1 MVWPRQAGGRLAGKA
16 ASGGQSSPSS
26 AAGERPFIARAAVPA
41 AFVAVLALVAY
52 SLNWELVRSLEPEVV
67 WEYRV
72 ALLEGLLLT
81 LLITAIATAFG
92 LMLGTILAIMSQSP
106 VAPLRWIVVAYVEVW
121 RNTPLLVQLIW
132 IHFALPILT
141 GVTTT
146 AFESGVLTMTLQS
159 SAYFTEI
166 VRAGI
171 EAVPKGQWE
180 AAHAL
185 GLPVRT
191 RWGRIVLP
199 QAGRLMI
206 PPLANLGISYFKAT
220 AVLSILSISEL
231 MTVATRVSNVTFKP
245 IEPLTAVAVIYFVLG
260 YAMSRGTF
268 RLERVLSA
276 GRR

>member
-1 MVWPRQAGGRLAGKA
+1 M
-16 ASGGQSSPSS
+16 
-26 AAGERPFIARAAVPA
+26 AVPA
-41 AFVAVLALVAY
+41 ALLAVLALVAY
-52 SLNWELVRSLEPEVV
+52 SLNWELIRSLKPEVI

-72 ALLEGLLLT
+72 ALIEGLLLT

-92 LMLGTILAIMSQSP
+92 LVLGTILAIMSQSP

-146 AFESGVLTMTLQS
+146 AFESGVLTMALQS

-191 RWGRIVLP
+191 RWGRIILP

-220 AVLSILSISEL
+220 AILSILSISEL
-231 MTVATRVSNVTFKP
+231 MTVATRISNVTFKP
-245 IEPLTAVAVIYFVLG
+245 IEPLTAAAVLYFVLG

-268 RLERVLSA
+268 RLERVLGA